1 MKVLTEREYGL
12 FERLVA
18 MSQQELHKTLG
29 VYLKSKYSN
38 VIIEKEY
45 IVAVGDIPIALV
57 AHLDTVFGSGVAD
70 LYYDQRKGM
79 MWSPQGL
86 GADDRAG
93 LFAILQI
100 VQSGLRPSV
109 ILTTDEERGGLGA

>member
-29 VYLKSKYSN
+29 VYLKGNYKN

-45 IVAVGDIPIALV
+45 IVAIGDIPIA
-57 AHLDTVFGSGVAD
+57 
-70 LYYDQRKGM
+70 
-79 MWSPQGL
+79 
-86 GADDRAG
+86 
-93 LFAILQI
+93 
-100 VQSGLRPSV
+100 
-109 ILTTDEERGGLGA
+109 